1 MNFEIISIFSEIHSF
16 IQKNLPI
23 TTTILTRNHSKSSPV
38 APPDFHRPH
47 LFASLPLLGAVNVI
61 LRESAVVM
69 RDAVCVGCRLVAGA
83 GIDMASA
90 AASRA
95 ALQFAVTILLLCCLT
110 ADAK

>member
-1 MNFEIISIFSEIHSF
+1 MLCF
-16 IQKNLPI
+16 
-23 TTTILTRNHSKSSPV
+23 
-38 APPDFHRPH
+38 
-47 LFASLPLLGAVNVI
+47 
-61 LRESAVVM
+61 
-69 RDAVCVGCRLVAGA
+69 VAGWSG